1 MQLQLYRSEI
11 IIKKSFAIPTASSKQ
26 YILPLPAV
34 TTANSTIEL

>member
-11 IIKKSFAIPTASSKQ
+11 TIKSFAVPSASSKQ